1 MTYGSESVANTLLLS
16 VTVGRSSLSLLS
28 KDFTW
33 IFDNLPDILQTPLN
47 VRNIQTFLTSLKGA
61 LAVHSINVI
70 TGSINNMLE
79 VIDQFLEL
87 QLASTYHSRGMLA

>member
-1 MTYGSESVANTLLLS
+1 MTYASERVANSLLLS

-33 IFDNLPDILQTPLN
+33 ILNNLPDIFQTFLN

-61 LAVHSINVI
+61 LAVHSLKVI
-70 TGSINNMLE
+70 
-79 VIDQFLEL
+79 
-87 QLASTYHSRGMLA
+87 